1 MTPGEETAATR
12 GALEAGAAPRSDW
25 QAPVFALAALGV
37 AAAIQ
42 FGAVAAPVDG
52 DTAYHVAVGRLI
64 RAHGILHEFP
74 WTPFSWLA
82 DHYGDKE
89 LLLHLL
95 FAALG
100 DTDWVLASKIVGT
113 VLGGLLLTAL
123 YLILRAERVA
133 MAPLWALLPLAATD
147 VFLYRFALVRP
158 HLLSIPLALAVL
170 WAAARGRLGI
180 LAALSVAYPFC
191 YVAWG
196 LPLALVAAA
205 EAARLLAGQRP
216 RWRPAA
222 AVVLGLAAGLLLHPN
237 TVNLVKFSWV
247 VLADVL
253 WKAAWGARPG
263 LELGLEF
270 LPFTAQQWLKWLLAT
285 LALLA
290 GGAVIAWRVRRR
302 DPVPLALALGGLGF
316 LALTLRTARFAEY
329 LVPWAVVTF
338 AVALARLGPPL
349 RWARSAPVIALAV
362 CLAYT
367 GKDQLETLRGIGSR
381 EDQVPPPLAQKLQAR
396 IPPGAQVFTCD
407 WGATGKLMLA
417 LPERRFLVALDPTL
431 FYLKDPELSDLWY
444 RLPREVPP
452 GVAEI
457 IRRRFGAR
465 YVACFWDERL
475 RRLFNR
481 LAFEDGVQTLH
492 VDDYWNVYDLGPP
505 RG

>member
-1 MTPGEETAATR
+1 M
-12 GALEAGAAPRSDW
+12 L
-25 QAPVFALAALGV
+25 ALGV
-37 AAAIQ
+37 AAVVQ
-42 FGAVAAPVDG
+42 FGVVAAPVDG

-64 RAHGILHEFP
+64 RAHGILQEFP

-89 LLLHLL
+89 LLLHLM

-100 DTDWVLASKIVGT
+100 DVDWSLSSKIVGT
-113 VLGGLLLTAL
+113 LLGGLLLTGL
-123 YLILRAERVA
+123 YLVLRAERVA
-133 MAPLWALLPLAATD
+133 LAALWALLPLAATD

-205 EAARLLAGQRP
+205 EAARFLAGQRP
-216 RWRPAA
+216 RWQPAA
-222 AVVLGLAAGLLLHPN
+222 AVVAGLAAGLLLHPN

-247 VLADVL
+247 VLVDVL

-270 LPFTAQQWLKWLLAT
+270 EPFTVRQWLEWLLAVA
-285 LALLA
+285 ALLA
-290 GGAVIAWRVRRR
+290 GGAVIAWRVRKR
-302 DPVPLALALGGLGF
+302 DPVPLALALAGLGF

-329 LVPWAVVTF
+329 LVPFAVATF
-338 AVALARLGPPL
+338 AVALARLDPPA
-349 RWARSAPVIALAV
+349 RWARAAPAVVLLA
-362 CLAYT
+362 CLGYT
-367 GKDQLETLRGIGSR
+367 GRDQLETIRGLGSR
-381 EDQVPPPLAQKLQAR
+381 EDQVPRGLAQKLQAR
-396 IPPGAQVFTCD
+396 IPEGAQVFTCD

-431 FYLKDPELSDLWY
+431 FYLKDPVLSDLWY
-444 RLPREVPP
+444 RLPREAPP
-452 GVAEI
+452 GVAEV

-465 YVACFWDERL
+465 FVACFWDQRL
-475 RRLFNR
+475 RRFFDR
-481 LAFEDGVQTLH
+481 IAFEDGVQTIHL
-492 VDDYWNVYDLGPP
+492 DDYWNVYDLGPP